1 MVQWVI
7 VIPCCANGKLRTQ
20 LIERAITVLLKSQD
34 KIIFHNE
41 RGNKEHFWRSMQSSF
56 YLAFSWHQ
64 SLCSGHQ
71 GWNLSQPVLQ
81 GGFAG
86 EGMVRKWR
94 GAAAL
99 LSSPWLWAW
108 CGDIWGCAPGKG
120 KPVSPWGAVWRV
132 PNWAG
137 CVPGGW
143 EIPGK
148 PAVHQY
154 FVPYW
159 KLWFLVSVFLQ
170 NTSLGFSYWGFSVQ
184 SFPVLFLCVHL
195 GFLPRDLSMCK
206 VLETGVQGATVPVCA
221 GFIALV
227 WKPALQNL
235 QG

>member
-1 MVQWVI
+1 MVQWVT
-7 VIPCCANGKLRTQ
+7 VILCCANGKLRTQ

-41 RGNKEHFWRSMQSSF
+41 RGNKEHFWCSMQSSF

-99 LSSPWLWAW
+99 LSSPGSSRAW
-108 CGDIWGCAPGKG
+108 CGDLWDCVPGKG
-120 KPVSPWGAVWRV
+120 KPVSPWGAVWWV

-148 PAVHQY
+148 AAFHQY

-159 KLWFLVSVFLQ
+159 KLWFLFSSKIHLWVSVSWFFFLFSP
-170 NTSLGFSYWGFSVQ
+170 SLCFSFVCILV
-184 SFPVLFLCVHL
+184 SFHVTL
-195 GFLPRDLSMCK
+195 
-206 VLETGVQGATVPVCA
+206 ACA
-221 GFIALV
+221 
-227 WKPALQNL
+227 KS
-235 QG
+235 

>member
-94 GAAAL
+94 GAAAHG
-99 LSSPWLWAW
+99 
-108 CGDIWGCAPGKG
+108 CGHDVGT
-120 KPVSPWGAVWRV
+120 SGAVPQV
-132 PNWAG
+132 KESLCHPGELCGG
-137 CVPGGW
+137 CQTEQNVCL
-143 EIPGK
+143 EAEKYLGK
-148 PAVHQY
+148 QL
-154 FVPYW
+154 FISI
-159 KLWFLVSVFLQ
+159 LCLTENFGFWFLFSSKIHLWVSVIGVFLFSP
-170 NTSLGFSYWGFSVQ
+170 SLYFSFVYILV
-184 SFPVLFLCVHL
+184 SFHV
-195 GFLPRDLSMCK
+195 
-206 VLETGVQGATVPVCA
+206 TVACA
-221 GFIALV
+221 
-227 WKPALQNL
+227 KS
-235 QG
+235 